1 MDRWYAMKVFVRV
14 VEAGSFVSAAER
26 LKLSTTATSRLVA
39 DLESH
44 LGTRLLQ
51 RTTRRLR
58 LTEPGQRFFDR
69 ARDLLAGL
77 EEAEG
82 EAGVGTQ
89 APTGLLRITTPA
101 IFGSS
106 HLAQLF
112 PLYLRRYPQ
121 VTLEVLAIDRIVDLV
136 NDGFDM
142 AIRLSADIHPTHVAR
157 KLAAIRW
164 AVCASPAYLERHG
177 TPQTPQD
184 LTQHNC
190 LVHTFGRHAEGWSF
204 KGPDGPV
211 QIPTRGS
218 LHTNNA
224 EVRRSA
230 ALAGE
235 GIALEPTFVVGEAL
249 SKGDLVP
256 LLRDWHVP
264 ETSAMAVYPS
274 RRFVSARV
282 RTFTEFLQQEFSGEL
297 PWDRWM
303 K

>member
-1 MDRWYAMKVFVRV
+1 MRVFVRV
-14 VEAGSFVSAAER
+14 VEAGSFVSAADK

-51 RTTRRLR
+51 RTTRHLH

-77 EEAEG
+77 EEAEA
-82 EAGVGTQ
+82 EAGAGTQ
-89 APTGLLRITTPA
+89 APSGLLRITTPA
-101 IFGSS
+101 SFSAR
-106 HLAQLF
+106 HLARLF
-112 PLYLRRYPQ
+112 PLYQERYPQ
-121 VTLEVLAIDRIVDLV
+121 VTLEVLSVDRLVDLV

-142 AIRLSADIHPTHVAR
+142 AIRLSPQHHPTYVAR
-157 KLAAIRW
+157 KLCAIRL
-164 AVCASPAYLERHG
+164 AVCASSSYLERYG
-177 TPQTPQD
+177 VPQTPLD

-190 LVHTFGRHAEGWSF
+190 LSHTHGNYVDKWVLD
-204 KGPDGPV
+204 GPDGQV
-211 QIPTRGS
+211 QIPIRGTFR
-218 LHTNNA
+218 TNNG
-224 EVRRSA
+224 ELLRSA

-235 GIALEPTFVVGEAL
+235 GIIMEPTFIVGDDLA
-249 SKGDLVP
+249 KGDLVP
-256 LLRDWHVP
+256 LLREWRVP
-264 ETSAMAVYPS
+264 EATAMAVYPS

-282 RTFTEFLQQEFSGEL
+282 RTFTEFLQKEFAGEL